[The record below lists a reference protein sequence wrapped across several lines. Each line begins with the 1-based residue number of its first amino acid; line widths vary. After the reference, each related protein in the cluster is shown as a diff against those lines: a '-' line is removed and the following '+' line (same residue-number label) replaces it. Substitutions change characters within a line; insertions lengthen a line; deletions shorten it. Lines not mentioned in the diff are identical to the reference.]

1 MEATLRRDIAD
12 PRVLLIL
19 RTPPPYGGGEII
31 GQQLEELFA
40 DTFSIL
46 KFRRATHR
54 KQIQGRVSVGNVT
67 FGMRYVAQSALY
79 LARRR
84 PAVVYVD
91 LPKDKLSFLRTCGIL
106 LAARAF
112 RIRVV
117 GDLAGADF
125 QFLDGHGVMQR
136 VSRRLLSR
144 LYAIRVLGA
153 SVAETLRRHGLTN
166 AIVVANGIS
175 EPPGA
180 DKHAPGF
187 DRLRFLYVGVVSQSK
202 GVLTLLDF
210 VRELAGRGSRPF
222 VLDVVGEWES
232 EATKQR
238 VLETLAG
245 QGLEQ
250 HVCFHGLVVGAEK
263 WELYRRAHVLVHP
276 TYWDGQ
282 PVTILEALAF
292 GVPVVATRVG
302 AIPDTISSGV
312 EGYLMGDNTAAE
324 AIVGVEE
331 ITRDRATYDAYS
343 ARAREAY
350 ELRFSATVFGMRMAE
365 LLRSAV
371 VAVEPRG
378 VEMAARRQ

>member
-1 MEATLRRDIAD
+1 MDATLRRDITD
-12 PRVLLIL
+12 SRVLLIL

-31 GQQLEELFA
+31 GQQLEQLFA

-46 KFRRATHR
+46 TFRRAAHR
-54 KQIQGRVSVGNVT
+54 KQRQGRISVSNMT
-67 FGMRYVAQSALY
+67 FGLRYAVQSALY

-84 PAVVYVD
+84 PTVVYVD

-106 LAARAF
+106 LAARSLG
-112 RIRVV
+112 ILVI

-125 QFLDGHGVMQR
+125 QFLDGHGLMQR
-136 VSRRLLSR
+136 VSHRLLSR

-153 SVAETLRRHGLTN
+153 TVAEALQRHGLTN
-166 AIVVANGIS
+166 AVVVPNGIS

-180 DKHAPGF
+180 DAEHAPGF
-187 DRLRFLYVGVVSQSK
+187 DRLHFLYVGVVSQSK

-210 VRELAGRGSRPF
+210 VHQLAARGNRPF
-222 VLDVVGEWES
+222 VLDVIGEWES
-232 EATKQR
+232 ETTKQG
-238 VLETLAG
+238 VLETLVG

-250 HVCFHGLVVGAEK
+250 RVRFHGLLVGVEK

-276 TYWDGQ
+276 THWDGQ

-312 EGYLMGDNTAAE
+312 EGYLMTDNTAE
-324 AIVGVEE
+324 EIIVGVEE
-331 ITRDRATYDAYS
+331 ITRDSATYAAYS
-343 ARAREAY
+343 SRAREAY

-371 VAVEPRG
+371 VGIEPRG
-378 VEMAARRQ
+378 VETASRQ